1 MRLDHLL
8 LGRTEVVYFSQST
21 SNPSRGRVRVKLTQP
36 YFLYSFLIKLGAPF
50 VRGICFL
57 SQARPDFFGGIA
69 QLGEHLPCKQ
79 GVSGSIPLTS
89 TNNLML
95 YLTETMISVTSWS
108 DLLRWAF
115 EIHCLI

>member
-57 SQARPDFFGGIA
+57 KSVNSDFIWGYSSAGRAPALQAGGQRFEPA
-69 QLGEHLPCKQ
+69 
-79 GVSGSIPLTS
+79 
-89 TNNLML
+89 
-95 YLTETMISVTSWS
+95 YLHQRFNRYRS
-108 DLLRWAF
+108 
-115 EIHCLI
+115 